1 MIFSIKFLNKTVV
14 ILRPLVNSENIF
26 KLNLTTR
33 LFWIIS
39 VLVMLGLTVD
49 TIKRYSQTEEAIE
62 LEGYNRAKAL
72 NDYFLSMRY
81 VYHQQFLNSGID
93 LNDSTIGFIPAHAST
108 LISDE
113 FSKKT
118 TQGITIR
125 NVSDRP
131 RNQKNRAD
139 KLEMEFITYFKMHPE
154 KTELVKTVVQNGEES
169 LFFSEPLKIIPYCLA
184 CHGEIDKVNGYIKN
198 RYNDTAYGYKVGDI
212 RGITSIKIPKY
223 VFKDPAMKVFLN
235 ETLTNFGISLL
246 FLVFIYIV
254 IRRLTY
260 REAQIKQE
268 LEVMVKEKTAK
279 LESAY
284 LHEKH
289 LRSVLRTVADVNQV
303 LITAKNIE
311 ELVDQAALALSLNDS
326 FSSVK
331 IALLRD
337 EALEVMASYSP
348 WDEKMITKVDMDV
361 FDSAQSL
368 LILDLEGE
376 GVPEFCRE
384 KAKLY
389 GISAIYSIPL
399 KSNGFVKESI
409 GVMTICTTMKN
420 GFSSDDINMLDE
432 LAGDIGFAINSFMQ
446 QDALGFLREE
456 KIKRYQDFIEA
467 LVEMIEQRDTY
478 TAGHTARV
486 AEYSSMIAIELGLSK
501 KNIKNLVEAAK
512 IHDIGKVV
520 TPDSILLKPGMLTQ
534 LEYDLIKEHVLA
546 GYGVLSNID
555 SYKELAEIVLL
566 HHERFDG
573 SGYPYGKQGDEISL
587 SGHILAVA
595 DSFDAMTT
603 NRIYKPR
610 KSVNT
615 AICELK
621 ELSGTHYHPLV
632 VAAAAKVLESVHIDQ
647 TVNQTIAI
655 SEIEKERLSYFF
667 QDRLTKL
674 YNEEYFTLVV
684 NGRSGRLIPDSLSVI
699 SLSNFTKYNR
709 DKTWDGGNKLLVEF
723 AEFLKKEMNELL
735 VFRIWGDRFVVA
747 DCNLDLEEIM
757 TLSPLVKNNIAYKIK
772 TIKAPFKNIK
782 EEILREL

>member
-1 MIFSIKFLNKTVV
+1 M
-14 ILRPLVNSENIF
+14 NSESIF

-39 VLVMLGLTVD
+39 VLVVVGLTID
-49 TIKRYSQTEEAIE
+49 TLKRYSQTKEAIE

-72 NDYFLSMRY
+72 NEYLLSMRY
-81 VYHQQFLNSGID
+81 VYHQQFLKSGID
-93 LNDSTIGFIPAHAST
+93 LNDSTVGFLPAHAST

-113 FSKKT
+113 FSKRT

-139 KLEMEFITYFKMHPE
+139 KLEAESIAYFKAYPE
-154 KTELVKTVVQNGEES
+154 KTQFVKTIVQNGEES
-169 LFFSEPLKIIPYCLA
+169 LFFSEPLKIVPYCLA
-184 CHGEIDKVNGYIKN
+184 CHGEIDKVNGYIKD

-212 RGITSIKIPKY
+212 RGVTSIKIPKY
-223 VFKDPAMKVFLN
+223 IFKDPAMKIFLN
-235 ETLTNFGISLL
+235 ATFINFGISLL
-246 FLVFIYIV
+246 FLAFIYIV

-260 REAQIKQE
+260 REAHIKQE
-268 LEVMVKEKTAK
+268 LEVMVKEKTTK
-279 LESAY
+279 LENAY

-303 LITAKNIE
+303 LITAKSIE
-311 ELVDQAALALSLNDS
+311 ELIDQAASALSLNDS

-331 IALLRD
+331 IAIMRGK
-337 EALEVMASYSP
+337 ALEVMASYSP
-348 WDEKMITKVDMDV
+348 WNEKMITKVDIDV
-361 FDSAQSL
+361 FESAQQL
-368 LILDLEGE
+368 LILDLKNDS
-376 GVPEFCRE
+376 VPEFCRE
-384 KAKLY
+384 KAELY
-389 GISAIYSIPL
+389 GISTIYSTPL
-399 KSNGFVKESI
+399 KSNSFAKESI
-409 GVMTICTTMKN
+409 GVMTICTTMEN
-420 GFSSDDINMLDE
+420 GFSDDDINMLDE
-432 LAGDIGFAINSFMQ
+432 LAGDIGFAINSFIQ
-446 QDALGFLREE
+446 QDALEFLREE

-486 AEYSSMIAIELGLSK
+486 AEYSSMIATELGLSE
-501 KNIKNLVEAAK
+501 KNIKDLVEAAK

-520 TPDSILLKPGMLTQ
+520 TPDSVLLKPGALTK
-534 LEYDLIKEHVLA
+534 LEYDLIKEHVIA
-546 GYGVLSNID
+546 GYEVLSNID

-587 SGHILAVA
+587 SGCILAIA

-610 KSVNT
+610 KSVEI
-615 AICELK
+615 AIAELK
-621 ELSGTHYHPLV
+621 ELSGSHYHPLV
-632 VAAAAKVLESVHIDQ
+632 VAAATKVLADVKINQIIDQ
-647 TVNQTIAI
+647 IVPM

-684 NGRSGRLIPDSLSVI
+684 DGRSGYQIPDSLSVI

-709 DKTWDGGNKLLVEF
+709 EKTWDGGNKLLIEF

-747 DCNLDLEEIM
+747 DCNLDLEGIM
-757 TLSPLVKNNIAYKIK
+757 TLSPLIKNNISYKIK